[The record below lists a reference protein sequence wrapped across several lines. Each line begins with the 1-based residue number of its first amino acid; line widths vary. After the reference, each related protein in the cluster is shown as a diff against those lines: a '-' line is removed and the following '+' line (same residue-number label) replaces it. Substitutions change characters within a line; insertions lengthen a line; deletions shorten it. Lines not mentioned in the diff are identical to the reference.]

1 MTLSAPTTPS
11 AVPDNPPSTST
22 LRQLT
27 GRIDWR
33 RGGLIA
39 ALAVLVIVFT
49 ALYPPYLSVQN
60 GINALLGASITAII
74 AMGQSFVIATSG
86 IDLSVGSVAALAG
99 IVAGKA
105 MNAGLPV
112 SVSLLLA
119 LGAGMLAGLING
131 AIVVFAGIT
140 PFMATLGTMSVFS
153 GVALVLSNGRPLYD
167 LPRAFTHPMS
177 LRIATIPLAVWVM
190 IAIAVVLTV
199 ALRNSTIGEYALAI
213 GGNEEATRLAGINIS
228 AYKLAVYTLSGTTAA
243 IAGILITGRL
253 GTADPTS
260 GTDILLPAIA
270 AAVMGGASLLGGEA
284 SVIGAVVGAIV
295 ITALQTGLTLLGVT
309 VFVQIIAVGLVIIV
323 AVAADRIAAKAG
335 S

>member
-1 MTLSAPTTPS
+1 MT
-11 AVPDNPPSTST
+11 TST
-22 LRQLT
+22 LRPTAAAAEPPAVNTLRSLAA
-27 GRIDWR
+27 RIDWR
-33 RGGLIA
+33 RGGLLA
-39 ALAVLVIVFT
+39 ALALLVLVFT
-49 ALYPPYLSVQN
+49 ALYPPFLSLQN
-60 GINALLGASITAII
+60 GINVLLGASIIAII

-86 IDLSVGSVAALAG
+86 IDLSVGSVAAVAG

-105 MNAGLPV
+105 MTAGLPV
-112 SVSLLLA
+112 GISVLLA
-119 LGAGMLAGLING
+119 LMAGALAGLVNG

-153 GVALVLSNGRPLYD
+153 GAALVLSSGRPIYN
-167 LPRAFTHPMS
+167 LPVGFTETMS
-177 LRIATIPLAVWVM
+177 LRIATIPVAVWLM
-190 IAIAVVLTV
+190 IGIAAILAF
-199 ALRNSTIGEYALAI
+199 ALRNSTLGEYALAI
-213 GGNEEATRLAGINIS
+213 GGNEEATRLAGINIA
-228 AYKLAVYTLSGTTAA
+228 AYKLSVYALSGTTAA
-243 IAGILITGRL
+243 IAGIVITGRL

-260 GTDILLPAIA
+260 GADILLPAIA

-323 AVAADRIAAKAG
+323 AVAADRVAARSG